1 MNVEGSQGGLCNVS
15 LTGLREG
22 MGFSLR
28 DTKHEAVWAQYLFEV
43 FTEDDAEAAVP
54 VVEHLTG
61 HQSVEHGRTHQRN
74 AEVEPKQPPVLDVLI
89 VLQENHN
96 RRTLVHRFYAGETQF
111 LTCQYSRRLS
121 SKQTWKAGCID
132 VVMR

>member
-61 HQSVEHGRTHQRN
+61 HQSVEHGRTHQRY

-96 RRTLVHRFYAGETQF
+96 KENVSTQVLCRRNTILNMPILQKTVQQANVENWLY
-111 LTCQYSRRLS
+111 
-121 SKQTWKAGCID
+121 
-132 VVMR
+132 

>member
-1 MNVEGSQGGLCNVS
+1 MRQSGLGTLCV
-15 LTGLREG
+15 
-22 MGFSLR
+22 F
-28 DTKHEAVWAQYLFEV
+28 VYLFEV

-96 RRTLVHRFYAGETQF
+96 KENVSTQVLCRRTTILNMPILQKTVQQANVESWLY
-111 LTCQYSRRLS
+111 
-121 SKQTWKAGCID
+121 
-132 VVMR
+132 

>member
-1 MNVEGSQGGLCNVS
+1 MTVEGNQGGLCNVS
-15 LTGLREG
+15 LRGLREG

-61 HQSVEHGRTHQRN
+61 HQSVEHGRTHQRY

-96 RRTLVHRFYAGETQF
+96 KENVSTQVLCRRTTILNMPILQKTVQQANVENWLY
-111 LTCQYSRRLS
+111 
-121 SKQTWKAGCID
+121 
-132 VVMR
+132 

>member
-96 RRTLVHRFYAGETQF
+96 KENVSTQVLCRRTTILNMPILQKTVQQANVESWLY
-111 LTCQYSRRLS
+111 
-121 SKQTWKAGCID
+121 
-132 VVMR
+132 